1 MTSGNDHHFLL
12 GGQRSGKSRRAEG
25 LAAAWLATPG
35 REALL
40 IATAFAGD
48 TEMAERIAVHR
59 RDRAER
65 VPGLGT
71 VEEPRDLAGALRAN
85 SRGNRLVVVDC
96 LTLWL
101 TNLLMPLQ
109 GPAIE
114 SAELPGLFEDLS
126 AALAAAPGPVVLVSN
141 EIGLGLSP
149 LTREA
154 RRFVDKLGRLHQQVA
169 ALCSEVTLMVAGL
182 PVPVKRKAASP

>member
-1 MTSGNDHHFLL
+1 MNPGNDHHFLL

-25 LAAAWLATPG
+25 LAADWLALPG
-35 REALL
+35 REAVL

-48 TEMAERIAVHR
+48 GEMAERIAWHR

-65 VPGLGT
+65 VPGMGT
-71 VEEPRDLAGALRAN
+71 MEEPRDLAGALRAH
-85 SRGNRLVVVDC
+85 GAANRLVVIDC

-109 GPAIE
+109 GPAMD
-114 SAELPGLFEDLS
+114 AAGLVAVFDDL
-126 AALAAAPGPVVLVSN
+126 AGALASAPGPVVLVSN

-154 RRFVDKLGRLHQQVA
+154 RRFVDELGRLHQQLA
-169 ALCSEVTLMVAGL
+169 AVCSEVTLMVAGL
-182 PVPVKRKAASP
+182 PVPVKRKVPGA